1 MHEWHMEIIFDNDL
15 ISFCAGTVISCVYLA
30 LVTDTILR
38 SARKNMESGMFP
50 VFLFLSSVSAL
61 ILTDSG
67 LVSYRALYSSLPVD
81 LALSMMIM
89 LVITDAEG
97 FKLQQKLPQAL
108 VASSLFLVSVVISVL
123 RITFAGRMPEYDF
136 SAWIPPVLSVAIA
149 AYCLIRSIR
158 EFSDL
163 KRFFS
168 GMDKVRYART
178 AVNFNFTSMF
188 LAVVMADISSVALPP
203 VFRNVIWSAGTAGVV
218 LMHIFMYRRCV
229 LKHVF
234 VFYDGYEKSFRTPCP
249 AGSGT
254 DGTAVADSGYAAT
267 YERLNSLFEEKKPYL
282 DSDLTISDVAKE
294 LYTNK
299 LYVSK
304 SISMCAGKNFCQY
317 VNYHRVKYSVGL
329 FRSDPHLKVS
339 QLAEM
344 SGFHTV
350 ASFNMA
356 FKLFI
361 GESPSEW
368 CRRQRFPV
376 PAKDAQ
382 MTEQFE
388 NSET

>member
-1 MHEWHMEIIFDNDL
+1 MEIIFDNGF
-15 ISFCAGTVISCVYLA
+15 ISFCAGTVISCVYLI

-38 SARKNMESGMFP
+38 YARKGMDRGMSP
-50 VFLFLSSVSAL
+50 LFLLLSSVSAL
-61 ILTDSG
+61 MLVVSG
-67 LVSYRALYSSLPVD
+67 MVSFRGLYSSLPVD

-89 LVITDAEG
+89 LVRDTEG
-97 FKLQQKLPQAL
+97 FRFQQKLPLAL
-108 VASSLFLVSVVISVL
+108 VASSLFLVSSAISVS
-123 RITFAGRMPEYDF
+123 RIIFTERTPNYDF
-136 SAWIPPVLSVAIA
+136 SIWIPPVLSVAIA
-149 AYCLIRSIR
+149 VYCLARAVH

-163 KRFFS
+163 RRFLS
-168 GMDKVRYART
+168 GMDKGRYVRL
-178 AVNFNFTSMF
+178 AVDFNFTSVF
-188 LAVVMADISSVALPP
+188 LAVVMANISSDALPS
-203 VFRNVIWSAGTAGVV
+203 VFRDVIWSAGTAVVV
-218 LMHIFMYRRCV
+218 LMHVFMYRRSV
-229 LKHVF
+229 LRHVF
-234 VFYDGYEKSFRTPCP
+234 VFYDGYEKRFRVPSH
-249 AGSGT
+249 AGSVL
-254 DGTAVADSGYAAT
+254 DAAQVSDSWYEAT

-282 DSDLTISDVAKE
+282 DGDLTIADVAKE

-304 SISMCAGKNFCQY
+304 SISLCAGKNFCQY

-344 SGFHTV
+344 SGFHSV

-368 CRRQRFPV
+368 CRRHRTSISGKGV
-376 PAKDAQ
+376 SEDG
-382 MTEQFE
+382 TVE